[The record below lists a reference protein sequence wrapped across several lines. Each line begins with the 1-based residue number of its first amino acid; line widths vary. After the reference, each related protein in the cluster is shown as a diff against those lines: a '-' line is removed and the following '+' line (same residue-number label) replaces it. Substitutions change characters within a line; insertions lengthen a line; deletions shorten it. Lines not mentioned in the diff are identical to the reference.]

1 MTAAEAAVRSA
12 EPAAWGPVPVVAVAR
27 VRQPEEA
34 ARTLEVSVP
43 GGQPDWEPEQGAGSG
58 ASPAKAP
65 HHQLFWRRLRS

>member
-12 EPAAWGPVPVVAVAR
+12 EPAAWGPVPVAVAR
-27 VRQPEEA
+27 VRQPEEV

-43 GGQPDWEPEQGAGSG
+43 GVQPVWEPEQGAGSE